1 MWLISGKDSGR
12 DSPNLGMMKTQFCP
26 ICGPRVVKKQLYRQ
40 NFILSQITA
49 RVFSARRRPD
59 RIHYRLVRCGR
70 CGLVFS
76 DPVLPLSQLTSLY
89 RESRFTYSGHVA
101 DLTKT
106 YGYYLRYLEK
116 YGVIKDRLLEIGCG
130 NGFMLLEAKRQG
142 YREVWG
148 VEPSGDAVRQAPE
161 TIRPYIK
168 QTVFRPK
175 LFSKNYFDAV
185 CFFQTF
191 DHISQPNNF
200 LKACFDLLKPGG
212 LILAFN
218 HNVESLQAKLL
229 KEKSPIIDVEHTYLY
244 SPATMRLIFKKNKFQ
259 VLRIGPSFNIYPIDY
274 LWQLLSAPKWLKP
287 PFNFKLKLPI
297 GNLFLAARKPK

>member
-1 MWLISGKDSGR
+1 
-12 DSPNLGMMKTQFCP
+12 MMKTQFCP

-40 NFILSQITA
+40 NFTLSQITS

-59 RIHYRLVRCGR
+59 RIHYRLVRCSR

-76 DPVLPLSQLTSLY
+76 DPVLPLFQLTSLY
-89 RESRFTYSGHVA
+89 RKSRFTYSGHVA

-116 YGVIKDRLLEIGCG
+116 YGVMKDRLLEIGCG

-142 YREVWG
+142 YCEVWG
-148 VEPSGDAVRQAPE
+148 VEPSEDAVRQAPE
-161 TIRPYIK
+161 TIRRYIK

-175 LFSKNYFDAV
+175 LFPKNYFDTV

-191 DHISQPNNF
+191 DHISHPNNF

-218 HNVESLQAKLL
+218 HNIESLQAKLL

-244 SPATMRLIFKKNKFQ
+244 SPTTMRLIFKKNKFQ
-259 VLRIGPSFNIYPIDY
+259 VLRIGSSFNIYPLDY
-274 LWQLLSAPKWLKP
+274 IFYLLGWQKYLSWKIK
-287 PFNFKLKLPI
+287 FKLRL
-297 GNLFLAARKPK
+297 GNLYLIAQKPK